1 MLKILIVED
10 CPTYVALLR
19 NKLGEINIPL
29 QIIGDA
35 PSISTAIEII
45 STQKPDVIIL
55 DVNLETGT
63 GFDLFKE
70 INYKDFQIIFAS
82 GHESYAIN
90 AFDVEAIGYLLKPVE
105 KAQLEKYLLIAKK
118 NIHSSQEVQLIKEKE
133 SVLQYDIAASTIT
146 VPSEAGFDILPIP
159 HIIRCEAINSTT
171 HIFLINNK
179 KLVSS
184 YNLGKFFDQLQG
196 KGFFQ
201 VHRSH
206 IVNLVYVKKYLRN
219 GIVIMSDGAE
229 IPLSKIN
236 RNEFISIFAVIDK

>member
-10 CPTYVALLR
+10 SPIYVALLKS
-19 NKLGEINIPL
+19 KLSLLNIPL
-29 QIIGDA
+29 QIIGNA
-35 PSISTAIEII
+35 PSCSKALDIIAI
-45 STQKPDVIIL
+45 QKPNVIIL
-55 DVNLETGT
+55 DVNLENGT
-63 GFDLFKE
+63 GFELFKE
-70 INYKDFQIIFAS
+70 INYKDYQIIFAS

-90 AFDVEAIGYLLKPVE
+90 AFDVEAIGYLLKPIE
-105 KAQLEKYLLIAKK
+105 KAQLEKYLLIAQK
-118 NIHSSQEVQLIKEKE
+118 NIKSSQAAQLINEKE
-133 SVLQYDIAASTIT
+133 SVLQYDITASTIT
-146 VPSEAGFDILPIP
+146 VPSETGFDILPIP

-206 IVNLVYVKKYLRN
+206 IINLVYVKKYLRN

-229 IPLSKIN
+229 IPLSKIK
-236 RNEFISIFAVIDK
+236 RNEFISLFAVIDK

>member
-10 CPTYVALLR
+10 SPMYVALLR
-19 NKLGEINIPL
+19 NKLSEINIPL

-35 PSISTAIEII
+35 PSINKAIKII

-55 DVNLETGT
+55 DVNLEDGT

-70 INYKDFQIIFAS
+70 IYYKDFQIIFAS
-82 GHESYAIN
+82 SHECFAIN
-90 AFDVEAIGYLLKPVE
+90 AFDVEAVGYLLKPVE
-105 KAQLEKYLLIAKK
+105 KAQVKKYLLIAQK
-118 NIHSSQEVQLIKEKE
+118 NIKSSQEAPLINEKE
-133 SVLQYDIAASTIT
+133 SVLQYDITASTTT
-146 VPSEAGFDILPIP
+146 VSSETGFDILPIP
-159 HIIRCEAINSTT
+159 HIIRCEALNGTT

-201 VHRSH
+201 VHRSY
-206 IVNLVYVKKYLRN
+206 IINLVYVKN
-219 GIVIMSDGAE
+219 ICGAA
-229 IPLSKIN
+229 L
-236 RNEFISIFAVIDK
+236 

>member
-10 CPTYVALLR
+10 SPIYVALLK
-19 NKLGEINIPL
+19 NKLSLLNIPL

-35 PSISTAIEII
+35 PSCSKAIEII
-45 STQKPDVIIL
+45 ALQKPDVIIL
-55 DVNLETGT
+55 DVNLENGT

-70 INYKDFQIIFAS
+70 INYKDYQIIFAS
-82 GHESYAIN
+82 AHENYAIN
-90 AFDVEAIGYLLKPVE
+90 AFEVEAIGYLLKPVE
-105 KAQLEKYLLIAKK
+105 KVQLEKYLLIAQK
-118 NIHSSQEVQLIKEKE
+118 NIKASQAAQLINVKE
-133 SVLQYDIAASTIT
+133 SVLQYNITSSTIT

-171 HIFLINNK
+171 HLFLINNK

-206 IVNLVYVKKYLRN
+206 IISLVHVKKYLRS

-236 RNEFISIFAVIDK
+236 RNEFISLFSVIDK